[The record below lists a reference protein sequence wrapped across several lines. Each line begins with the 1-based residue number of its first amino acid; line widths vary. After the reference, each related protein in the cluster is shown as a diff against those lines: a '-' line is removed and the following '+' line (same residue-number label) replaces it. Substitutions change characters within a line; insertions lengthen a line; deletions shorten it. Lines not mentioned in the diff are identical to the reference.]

1 MDRVLQGAPRAHPH
15 RSGGPPVRR
24 RRGAVAARRGRT
36 EPGEGPVLGHPPRAA
51 GHVAGGEGAAGRP
64 GRRRRLPDHP
74 RRAERAPVRP
84 QGAPGVVD
92 AGGSGPS
99 RGGARP
105 GRRGRPGPAPGPHRP
120 HPRRPGGQHG
130 RRDGGREESDVT
142 VAQRRMTRRAKRD
155 LRAALVFIAPAA
167 LGFVV
172 FFLVPTVR
180 GMWFSLTD
188 ANLIGG
194 GELIGVE
201 NYRRMFADELFWN
214 SVVVTIQYVVINI
227 SVQTVLAV
235 LIAVLLHRLTQ
246 SVVIR
251 GIVLLPYLVANVVVA
266 LVWFWMFDYSTGI
279 VNVVLDGLGV
289 DRVAFFGDEA
299 TAIPTIALINVWR
312 FVGYT
317 ALLVFA
323 GLQTIPKQLYE
334 AAALDG
340 AGEARMFRSITL
352 PLLRPVLALVLVITV
367 VGSFQIFDTVAVTT
381 QGGPVH
387 ATRVI
392 YYYIYQ
398 QAFERFD
405 LGYASAL
412 SVALLLALALIAYAQ
427 LKLLRSNRSDLA

>member
-1 MDRVLQGAPRAHPH
+1 ML
-15 RSGGPPVRR
+15 
-24 RRGAVAARRGRT
+24 
-36 EPGEGPVLGHPPRAA
+36 
-51 GHVAGGEGAAGRP
+51 
-64 GRRRRLPDHP
+64 
-74 RRAERAPVRP
+74 
-84 QGAPGVVD
+84 
-92 AGGSGPS
+92 
-99 RGGARP
+99 
-105 GRRGRPGPAPGPHRP
+105 
-120 HPRRPGGQHG
+120 
-130 RRDGGREESDVT
+130 
-142 VAQRRMTRRAKRD
+142 
-155 LRAALVFIAPAA
+155 FIAPAT

-180 GMWFSLTD
+180 GTWFSLTD
-188 ANLIGG
+188 AKLVGG
-194 GELIGVE
+194 GEFVGVE

-214 SVVVTIQYVVINI
+214 ALVVTAQYVLINI

-235 LIAVLLHRLTQ
+235 LIAVLMHRLTR
-246 SVVIR
+246 SVLIR
-251 GIVLLPYLVANVVVA
+251 GIILLPYLVANVVVA

-279 VNVVLDGLGV
+279 VNVVIDGLGL
-289 DRVAFFGDEA
+289 DRVAFFGNEA

-323 GLQTIPKQLYE
+323 GLQTIPRQLYE

-340 AGEARMFRSITL
+340 ASEPRMFRSITL

-381 QGGPVH
+381 QGGPVN

-412 SVALLLALALIAYAQ
+412 SVFLLLALALIAYAQ
-427 LKLLRSNRSDLA
+427 LKLLRSNQSDLR